1 MWFVYAEL
9 FNLHI
14 NLIKTS
20 CISSVFYICNN
31 TKQEITT
38 CIYRTPFMSLQY
50 LIMIAP
56 YVLVYLCSFIIL
68 STDYSVTMMVP
79 LW

>member
-1 MWFVYAEL
+1 
-9 FNLHI
+9 
-14 NLIKTS
+14 
-20 CISSVFYICNN
+20 
-31 TKQEITT
+31 
-38 CIYRTPFMSLQY
+38 MSLQY

-56 YVLVYLCSFIIL
+56 YVLVYLCAFIIL